1 MDKHYTITDLG
12 GGYVKLIPDTG
23 YVLIKDNDTSR
34 HFSDAEVKA
43 EDVNRWSAIALNS

>member
-1 MDKHYTITDLG
+1 MDKHYTIIDLG
-12 GGYVKLIPDTG
+12 GGYVRLTPDTD

-43 EDVNRWSAIALNS
+43 EDVNRWSAMPT